1 MKKKYCISI
10 DDSIMMMLEELT
22 DIIIPF
28 TKLSKSSATEYC
40 IRSTYEAI
48 RKADK
53 EYAEKKNKQSS

>member
-1 MKKKYCISI
+1 MKKKYCITI
-10 DDSIMMMLEELT
+10 DDSTMMMLEELT

-48 RKADK
+48 RKAD
-53 EYAEKKNKQSS
+53 EHAEKKNKQSS

>member
-1 MKKKYCISI
+1 MRKKYCISI
-10 DDSIMMMLEELT
+10 DESIMMMLEELT

-48 RKADK
+48 RKAD
-53 EYAEKKNKQSS
+53 ENAEKKNKQSS